1 MCIRDRYDT
10 VISYTLW
17 IIHKIILKGEIEIY
31 SVSDDDVY
39 EVDFMNLVVDKADGL
54 KVVDCDNH
62 FCEFTGVHPSKIKQ
76 GKLFLHDIIKPIYR
90 EEIMRVLCKK
100 NSPYVYFDAEFVDKD
115 ENEVFIH
122 CTGQNYEESS
132 LCRLT
137 LADVSKS
144 QELQLQL
151 RKKAKEMNY
160 LIDLVTGGVCLF
172 KVTSDMH
179 IEVHYLNEGAC
190 RIFGT
195 TKQAYGQQIY
205 RLDELIHPDDKSKV
219 FQAIGKAM
227 ATDGECDLEIRTI
240 VHKNEYKWCKFNAAI
255 QKYDEDNTPIFHAM
269 ITDITRIKEAEEEA
283 DKMSDMLV
291 EMFKN
296 LPDPI
301 FCTDT
306 QDIWQLQIV
315 SEDFIK
321 FLGFTRFHIFEEHKG
336 RLDDF
341 VSEREAK
348 FIEAQ
353 IKKQIAEGKSTTVSR
368 YSVRTKSGRF
378 IVVEDRRKLVRQ
390 ADGSYSMICR
400 LKNVTNTYSEMF

>member
-1 MCIRDRYDT
+1 MEIYDT

-195 TKQAYGQQIY
+195 TKQAYAQQIY

-353 IKKQIAEGKSTTVSR
+353 IKKHIAEGKSTTVSR

>member
-1 MCIRDRYDT
+1 MEIYDT

-17 IIHKIILKGEIEIY
+17 IIHKIILKGEIKIY
-31 SVSDDDVY
+31 SISDDDVY

-90 EEIMRVLCKK
+90 EETMRVLCKK

-195 TKQAYGQQIY
+195 TKQAYSQQIY

-321 FLGFTRFHIFEEHKG
+321 FLGFTRSHIFEEHKG

-378 IVVEDRRKLVRQ
+378 LVVEDRRKLVRQ

>member
-1 MCIRDRYDT
+1 MEIYDT

-283 DKMSDMLV
+283 DKMRDMLV

>member
-1 MCIRDRYDT
+1 MEIYDT

-306 QDIWQLQIV
+306 HDIWQLQIV

>member
-1 MCIRDRYDT
+1 MEIYDT

-195 TKQAYGQQIY
+195 TKLAYGQHIY

>member
-1 MCIRDRYDT
+1 MEIYDT

-195 TKQAYGQQIY
+195 TKQAYAQQIY

-301 FCTDT
+301 FYTDT

>member
-1 MCIRDRYDT
+1 MEIYDT

-195 TKQAYGQQIY
+195 TKQAYAQQIY
-205 RLDELIHPDDKSKV
+205 RLDELIHPDDNSKV

>member
-1 MCIRDRYDT
+1 MD
-10 VISYTLW
+10 
-17 IIHKIILKGEIEIY
+17 ILKGEIKIY
-31 SVSDDDVY
+31 SINDDEVY

-76 GKLFLHDIIKPIYR
+76 GKLFLHNIIKPIYR
-90 EEIMRVLCKK
+90 EEIMRALCKK
-100 NSPYVYFDAEFVDKD
+100 NSPYVYFDAEFIDKD
-115 ENEVFIH
+115 KNEIFIH
-122 CTGQNYEESS
+122 CTGQNYDNSS

-144 QELQLQL
+144 QELQEKL
-151 RKKAKEMNY
+151 RNKAKEMNY

-179 IEVHYLNEGAC
+179 IEVQYLNEGAC

-195 TKQAYGQQIY
+195 TKQAYVKKNY
-205 RLDELIHPDDKSKV
+205 RLDELIHPEDKSIV

-240 VHKNEYKWCKFNAAI
+240 VHKDEYKWCKFNAAI
-255 QKYDEDNTPIFHAM
+255 GRYDVDNTPIFHAM
-269 ITDITRIKEAEEEA
+269 ITDITQIKKAEESA
-283 DKMSDMLV
+283 DKMRDMLV

-301 FCTDT
+301 FCTGTD
-306 QDIWQLQIV
+306 DIWQLQIV

-321 FLGFTRFHIFEEHKG
+321 FLGFSRFHIFDEHKG

-353 IKKQIAEGKSTTVSR
+353 IKKQISDGKSTTVSR

-378 IVVEDRRKLVRQ
+378 LVVEDRRKLVKQ

-400 LKNVTNTYSEMF
+400 LKNVTNSYSEMF

>member
-1 MCIRDRYDT
+1 MEIYDT

-195 TKQAYGQQIY
+195 TKQAYAQQIY

-378 IVVEDRRKLVRQ
+378 IIVEDRRKLVRQ

>member
-1 MCIRDRYDT
+1 MEIYDT

-227 ATDGECDLEIRTI
+227 ANDGECDLEIRTI

>member
-1 MCIRDRYDT
+1 MEIYDT

-17 IIHKIILKGEIEIY
+17 IIHKIILKGEIKIY

-195 TKQAYGQQIY
+195 TKQAYAQQIY

-283 DKMSDMLV
+283 DKMRDMLV

-321 FLGFTRFHIFEEHKG
+321 FLGFTRSHIFEEHKG

-378 IVVEDRRKLVRQ
+378 LVVEDRRKLVRQ

>member
-1 MCIRDRYDT
+1 MEIYDT

-321 FLGFTRFHIFEEHKG
+321 FLGFTRSHIFEEHKG

-378 IVVEDRRKLVRQ
+378 LVVEDRRKLVRQ

>member
-1 MCIRDRYDT
+1 MEIYDT

-240 VHKNEYKWCKFNAAI
+240 VHKNEYKWCKVNAAI

-283 DKMSDMLV
+283 DKMRDMLV

>member
-1 MCIRDRYDT
+1 MEIYDT

-195 TKQAYGQQIY
+195 TKQAYAQQIY
-205 RLDELIHPDDKSKV
+205 RLDELIHSDDKSKV

>member
-1 MCIRDRYDT
+1 MEIYDT

-195 TKQAYGQQIY
+195 TKQAYAQQIY

-390 ADGSYSMICR
+390 ADGSFSMICR

>member
-1 MCIRDRYDT
+1 MEIYDT

-160 LIDLVTGGVCLF
+160 LIDLVTGGFCLF
-172 KVTSDMH
+172 KVTSEMH

>member
-1 MCIRDRYDT
+1 MEIYDT

-195 TKQAYGQQIY
+195 TKQVYGQQIY

>member
-1 MCIRDRYDT
+1 MEIYDT

-195 TKQAYGQQIY
+195 TKQAYAQQIY

-336 RLDDF
+336 RLDDI

>member
-1 MCIRDRYDT
+1 MEIYDT

-39 EVDFMNLVVDKADGL
+39 EVDFMNLVVDKSDGL

-195 TKQAYGQQIY
+195 TKQTYGQQIY

-227 ATDGECDLEIRTI
+227 ATDGECDLEIRTV

-283 DKMSDMLV
+283 DKMRDMLV

>member
-1 MCIRDRYDT
+1 MEIYDT

-195 TKQAYGQQIY
+195 TKQAYAQQIY

-255 QKYDEDNTPIFHAM
+255 QKYNEDNTPIFHAM

>member
-1 MCIRDRYDT
+1 MEIYDT

-132 LCRLT
+132 FCRLT

>member
-1 MCIRDRYDT
+1 MEIYDT

-227 ATDGECDLEIRTI
+227 ATDGECDLEIRTV

-283 DKMSDMLV
+283 DKLSDMLV

-321 FLGFTRFHIFEEHKG
+321 FLGFTRSHIFEEHKG

-378 IVVEDRRKLVRQ
+378 LVVEDRRKLVRQ

>member
-1 MCIRDRYDT
+1 MEIYDT

-227 ATDGECDLEIRTI
+227 ATDGECDLEIRTV

-283 DKMSDMLV
+283 DKMRDMLV

>member
-1 MCIRDRYDT
+1 MEIYDT

-132 LCRLT
+132 LCMLT

-195 TKQAYGQQIY
+195 TKQAYAQQIY

>member
-1 MCIRDRYDT
+1 MEIYDT

-31 SVSDDDVY
+31 SVSDDVY

-283 DKMSDMLV
+283 DKMRDMLV

>member
-1 MCIRDRYDT
+1 MEIYDT

-195 TKQAYGQQIY
+195 TKQAYAQQIY

-255 QKYDEDNTPIFHAM
+255 QKYDEDYTPIFHAM

-283 DKMSDMLV
+283 DKMRDMLV